1 MSFNHQLSRVHAL
14 VAPRV
19 SPLSDP
25 HPAYV
30 LFFSVADRGPKQA
43 IVVQAS
49 GASFDEAWHSGAA
62 QIDAA
67 REAAG
72 LSGEWLR
79 VDWPASVEALSWAA
93 FQKKLSRTKRGYFRH
108 GVALDAAL
116 SVAFLEQE
124 LNAHAM
130 LYGGS
135 DVAHAVLN
143 VKNFEKYAR
152 ARHPQA
158 DTRLAS
164 WADKPVYLL
173 STHGVFSDAQGQAH
187 VLAGPDGA
195 DAGRRVLGPMQ
206 ATDVQALVVRGAD
219 YLAGQVG
226 LDGKFIYGWFPCF
239 DRPIP
244 AYNAL
249 RHASSTYAMVE
260 AWEVTRSDALK
271 RAIDR
276 ALRYLITTLIRD
288 ARVPEG
294 QAAFVVDTGDEIKLG
309 ANAVAILALTKYCE
323 VTGERDYLPL
333 LEKLA
338 LGIRAMQRAEDGGFV
353 HVLHAADLSVKEPFR
368 IIYYDGE
375 AAFALMRLYGL
386 TRDARWLATVERAF
400 EYFIAQRHWRAHD
413 HWLGYCVNELTQYR
427 PEERYFRF
435 GLQNVAGYLD
445 FVLQR
450 VTTFPTLLELMM
462 AAHRMMARIATM
474 PAMRHLLDE
483 IDQEKFA
490 RALHHRANHLLNGHF
505 WPELAMYYRNPGRIV
520 GSFFI
525 RHQAFRVR
533 IDDVEHYLSGLC
545 AYLADGV
552 PGAQAAVPHASTAL
566 ETGSASRVAAQ
577 PVPDNAGGAA
587 APARVHTT
595 VATSTP
601 STRPG
606 RGWTAAEL
614 ASLLDG
620 EWLVAPPS
628 DWQACDLSI
637 MRGGEDIESPDTLFI
652 AIDEDTWH
660 RGSGNRGVYAGWP
673 DTHEALATLHG
684 RCAGALVQR
693 HVPGLPADF
702 PQLRVKDTYQT
713 IARLGEVARQRMQGQ
728 VVAITG
734 TVGKSTVKGML
745 DDVLGE
751 QGRVIATR
759 GNHNTRTGVP
769 LTLAR
774 AITDPDVCVLE
785 VAMSALWMRSGGIC
799 QLARPHVAV
808 VTEVGVGQVRPG
820 LEDEAATARYK
831 ARVCQGL
838 LPGGCALLN
847 RDMAAFEIVR
857 DEAIGYDARVV
868 TYGFHPEADI
878 RVVHYTPD
886 PQGSDV
892 VVQMGEQQ
900 LRYRV
905 PVPGRAMVS
914 NTLATLG
921 VVQALEQDV
930 AAAAAR
936 LAAYGT
942 IHGRLETSQVALPS
956 GGHVTLIDDS
966 HNAEILSMK
975 AAFEVAAL
983 HPAGNGRR
991 RIAVLGRIINLG
1003 EQAPALHAS
1012 LAEPLLAAGFGRVFL
1027 HGEEM
1032 THLAQRL
1039 PAELLG
1045 GCFQDAASL
1054 VQAVAAETQAGDTVL
1069 LKGSLRKSDF
1079 RRVPALLRAR
1089 WKQGRPGVPPAAPAS
1104 TIDTASVAQPS
1115 GGRLILDLDQTEPL
1129 LADQA
1134 DVPIAP
1140 GGFTQFLLLLL
1151 CCERLA
1157 QGKIKLDERIS
1168 VAEGSDAPGAAE
1180 PRVGLQRGHVLTV
1193 RELIGAVALFNAR
1206 DAAIVLAERLEGKSS
1221 QAVAALRTLAS
1232 SIGLSATTLRSVT
1245 GRNVPGQ
1252 QTTLRDMARAVAY
1265 FAAVYPHRLHWLSAT
1280 DGVWL
1285 GRLRRKP
1292 GNLVASGVAAWAFDG
1307 GGASRSGFAVV
1318 RVSGRDRLFCASG
1331 AHDSFNLDFR
1341 LRALIAHGER
1351 QVLAPV
1357 TQSVVPH
1364 VLRPRRGDAVR
1375 VNLLGDTYFGE
1386 WYTRRR
1392 QSRGIEDALTRHGYD
1407 HSFEGIRPLL
1417 DTGDFNIANFEAAL
1431 SQEPEGA
1438 LRGRKPFVLVGDP
1451 QASVDALRRQGI
1463 HAVALGNNHAFD
1475 AGLSGLQET
1484 LQAFDGA
1491 GIARFGAG
1499 LDAQQAEAPLV
1510 LRVGARTIKLYSA
1523 YWYRPYMEEDC
1534 AFYAMP
1540 ERPGAACLSGGLLDA
1555 IRAEKQRPDP
1565 ATVIVLAH
1573 WGGDYTWTNG
1583 LQRRLAAQ
1591 LLEAGADTIIGSGPH
1606 MLGEFDCLDGK
1617 WVAYSIGNGVFNS
1630 NGEYAQRGMPPFGFV
1645 AQLVLGA
1652 GVDQLRLYPVFTDNT
1667 ATFWQPRLVDEA
1679 QFQRVRDA
1687 LAARGVAVLERAPV
1701 GDAQAAW
1708 STRDDAGRWMIV
1720 LPLVRA
1726 QGQVQENA
1734 SEGARSGAST
1744 GMRRASLAHASDTGG
1759 TSAAAATADARATAV
1774 VSQVGKTTSAAADA
1788 DLTPGSLYAPERL
1801 AAITGGAWVQPA
1813 STHATPVDAAQQAL
1827 TPQTPAVAAGA
1838 SAAQD
1843 KAAPPADPVNL
1854 AYLPKTWVPGSMAVV
1869 LERGSNFGFSPAQ
1882 LTRLGDEVAG
1892 AIGTSATSPVPGRPY
1907 LRVPNILQSMVDLA
1921 QYARRRHAGR
1931 IVAVTGSAG
1940 KSGSCDM
1947 LTHALE
1953 QLHGPAHVASSEK
1966 NENLILGVTR
1976 TLANLQGDETRV
1988 VLEIAAGH
1996 AARCAGIARPHVA
2009 LFTNV
2014 SHAHLSY
2021 YGTVEAV
2028 GDLKAAL
2035 FDHLT
2040 VDGTAVVCRDT
2051 QLFDRVAERAR
2062 RTGARLVTYGIH
2074 ADADIRLLH
2083 YDLPSRTVRAQFFDE
2098 TVSYVLGGEG
2108 EHLATNSLGVLA
2120 CLHALGDDWRA
2131 AMAGLADWQPLE
2143 GRGNRFTVD
2152 VADGGQATIIDESFN
2167 AAPLSMRAALRL
2179 LAARPTAGRRVAVLG
2194 EMRELGDQATTLH
2207 TDMAAF
2213 LADLPIDRVHVM
2225 GELYTDFW
2233 QQLPAARR
2241 GIHAATLDALDEAV
2255 RADLRDGDLVL
2266 FKGSH
2271 SSDIYQAVSKL
2282 RQGLPEAA

>member
-1 MSFNHQLSRVHAL
+1 MSFQQQLSRVHAL
-14 VAPRV
+14 AAPLV
-19 SPLSDP
+19 SPLSHP
-25 HPAYV
+25 HPAYM

-43 IVVQAS
+43 IVIQAS
-49 GASFDEAWHSGAA
+49 GSSFDAAWQAGAA
-62 QIDAA
+62 QIDTA
-67 REAAG
+67 RRAAG
-72 LSGEWLR
+72 LRGDWLR
-79 VDWPASVEALSWAA
+79 VDWPETVEALSWAA
-93 FQKKLSRTKRGYFRH
+93 FNKQLARTKRGYFRH
-108 GVALDAAL
+108 GVSLNAEL
-116 SVAFLEQE
+116 SIAFLEQE

-143 VKNFEKYAR
+143 TKNFEKYAR
-152 ARHPQA
+152 VRHPEA

-164 WADKPVYLL
+164 WADKPMYVL
-173 STHGVFSDAQGQAH
+173 SMCGVFDDAQGETH
-187 VLAGPDGA
+187 RLAGPDRA
-195 DAGRRVLGPMQ
+195 DAGRRLMGPVG
-206 ATDVQALVVRGAD
+206 AADVHALVARGSD
-219 YLAGQVG
+219 YLARQVG
-226 LDGKFIYGWFPCF
+226 PDGKFVYGWFPCF

-260 AWEVTRSDALK
+260 AWEVTRSAPLK
-271 RAIDR
+271 AAIER
-276 ALRYLITTLIRD
+276 ALHYLVTTLIRD
-288 ARVPEG
+288 AHVPEG
-294 QAAFVVDTGDEIKLG
+294 LAAFVVDTGDEIKLG

-323 VTGERDYLPL
+323 VTNKRNYHPL

-338 LGIRAMQRAEDGGFV
+338 LGIRAMQRAEDGSFV

-462 AAHRMMARIATM
+462 AAHRMMARIATL
-474 PAMRHLLDE
+474 PHLRHLLDE
-483 IDQEKFA
+483 IDQDKFA
-490 RALHHRANHLLNGHF
+490 QALHHRANHLLNGHF

-520 GSFFI
+520 DSFFI

-545 AYLADGV
+545 AYLADGLSTQRDAL
-552 PGAQAAVPHASTAL
+552 PGATAARPPEAATA
-566 ETGSASRVAAQ
+566 GS
-577 PVPDNAGGAA
+577 P
-587 APARVHTT
+587 
-595 VATSTP
+595 P
-601 STRPG
+601 S
-606 RGWTAAEL
+606 GWTAAEL
-614 ASLLDG
+614 ARLLDG
-620 EWLVAPPS
+620 EWLVEPPK
-628 DWQACDLSI
+628 DWQVCDLSI

-673 DTHEALATLHG
+673 DTHDALAVLHG
-684 RCAGALVQR
+684 RCAGAIVQR
-693 HVPGLPADF
+693 RVPGLPDSF
-702 PQLRVKDTYQT
+702 PQLQVKDTYQT
-713 IARLGEVARQRMQGQ
+713 IARLGEAARQRMQGQ

-745 DDVLGE
+745 DDVLGK

-774 AITDPDVCVLE
+774 AVIDPDVCVLE

-838 LPGGCALLN
+838 VPGGCALLN
-847 RDMAAFEIVR
+847 RDMAAFDIVR
-857 DEAIGYDARVV
+857 DEAIGYGARVV

-878 RVVHYTPD
+878 RVLHCTPD
-886 PQGSDV
+886 QQGSDV
-892 VVQMGEQQ
+892 VVQVGEQR
-900 LRYRV
+900 LPYRV

-921 VVQALEQDV
+921 VVQALGQDV
-930 AAAAAR
+930 AAAAAQ
-936 LAAYGT
+936 LAEYGT
-942 IHGRLETSQVALPS
+942 IHGRLETCDIALP
-956 GGHVTLIDDS
+956 GGGQVTLIDDS

-983 HPAGNGRR
+983 HPSGAGRR

-1012 LAEPLLAAGFGRVFL
+1012 LAEPLRAAGFSRVFL

-1032 THLAQRL
+1032 QHLAQRL
-1039 PAELLG
+1039 PANLLG
-1045 GCFQDAASL
+1045 GCFQDAESL
-1054 VQAVAAETQAGDTVL
+1054 VRAVARDTVAGDTVL

-1079 RRVPALLRAR
+1079 RRVPSLLREAWR
-1089 WKQGRPGVPPAAPAS
+1089 QGQRSSLAAQRLPDAAPAPAMPHS
-1104 TIDTASVAQPS
+1104 
-1115 GGRLILDLDQTEPL
+1115 GRLILDLGQDEPV
-1129 LADQA
+1129 LAEQA
-1134 DVPIAP
+1134 DAAIAP
-1140 GGFTQFLLLLL
+1140 GGFTQLLLLLL

-1157 QGKIKLDERIS
+1157 QGKLKLDERVTVGES
-1168 VAEGSDAPGAAE
+1168 SDAPGAAE
-1180 PRVGLQRGHVLTV
+1180 PRIGLQRGHALTV
-1193 RELIGAVALFNAR
+1193 RELIGAVALLNAR

-1221 QAVAALRTLAS
+1221 QAVVALRTLAA
-1232 SIGLSATTLRSVT
+1232 SIGLSATTLRSLT
-1245 GRNVPGQ
+1245 GRPLPGQ
-1252 QTTLRDMARAVAY
+1252 QTTLRDMARAVAH
-1265 FAAVYPHRLHWLSAT
+1265 FAAVYPHRLHWFSTT

-1292 GNLVASGVAAWAFDG
+1292 GNLVASGVAIWAFDG
-1307 GGASRSGFAVV
+1307 GGAPRSGFAVA
-1318 RVSGRDRLFCASG
+1318 RVNGRERLFCASG

-1341 LRALIAHGER
+1341 LRALMAQGDGAMAT
-1351 QVLAPV
+1351 VP
-1357 TQSVVPH
+1357 VVPH
-1364 VLRPRRGDAVR
+1364 ALRPRSGDTVHL
-1375 VNLLGDTYFGE
+1375 NILGDTYFGE

-1392 QSRGIEDALTRHGYD
+1392 QARGIEDALTRHGYD
-1407 HSFEGIRPLL
+1407 HSFDGIRPLL
-1417 DTGDFNIANFEAAL
+1417 DAGDFNIANFEAAL
-1431 SQEPEGA
+1431 SREPEGA

-1451 QASVDALRRQGI
+1451 QASVAALRRQGI

-1475 AGLSGLQET
+1475 AGLAGLQET

-1499 LDAQQAEAPLV
+1499 LDARQAEAPLV
-1510 LRVGARTIKLYSA
+1510 LRVGERTIKVYSA

-1555 IRAEKQRPDP
+1555 IRAEKQRADP
-1565 ATVIVLAH
+1565 ATVVVLAH

-1583 LQRRLAAQ
+1583 LQRRLAGQ

-1606 MLGEFDCLDGK
+1606 MLGEFECSEGK

-1630 NGEYAQRGMPPFGFV
+1630 NGEYTQRGMPPFSFV
-1645 AQLVLGA
+1645 AQLVLGPQA
-1652 GVDQLRLYPVFTDNT
+1652 DQLRLYPVFTDNT
-1667 ATFWQPRLVDEA
+1667 ATFWQPQLVDDT
-1679 QFQRVRDA
+1679 QFQQVRDA
-1687 LAARGVAVLERAPV
+1687 LAARGVAVLDQAPV

-1708 STRDDAGRWMIV
+1708 CTRDEAGRWMIL
-1720 LPLVRA
+1720 LPLA
-1726 QGQVQENA
+1726 
-1734 SEGARSGAST
+1734 
-1744 GMRRASLAHASDTGG
+1744 RRAGLAQEVAVSHVVGVGAEADTAVAPIPDGQMASVASVADGAGVGNKVGRPLPPPQSASLTASSAESLA
-1759 TSAAAATADARATAV
+1759 
-1774 VSQVGKTTSAAADA
+1774 
-1788 DLTPGSLYAPERL
+1788 PGSLYAPARL
-1801 AAITGGAWVQPA
+1801 AAITGGEWVVPMPDVLGADPA
-1813 STHATPVDAAQQAL
+1813 AEGMPGQGRVSSAPKNAPAATSAAAPAPV
-1827 TPQTPAVAAGA
+1827 TPA
-1838 SAAQD
+1838 
-1843 KAAPPADPVNL
+1843 NL
-1854 AYLPKTWVPGSMAVV
+1854 AYLPKTWVPGSLAVV

-1882 LTRLGDEVAG
+1882 LTRLGDEAAG
-1892 AIGTSATSPVPGRPY
+1892 AIGTSATAPVPGQPY
-1907 LRVPNILQSMVDLA
+1907 LRVPNVLQAMVALA

-1947 LTHALE
+1947 LTHALV
-1953 QLHGPAHVASSEK
+1953 QLHGASQVSSSEK

-1976 TLANLQGDETRV
+1976 TLANLQGHEARV
-1988 VLEIAAGH
+1988 VLEVAAGH
-1996 AARCAGIARPHVA
+1996 AARCAGIAQPHVA

-2014 SHAHLSY
+2014 SHAHLLH

-2028 GDLKAAL
+2028 ADLKAAV

-2040 VDGTAVVCRDT
+2040 VHGTAVVCRDT
-2051 QLFDRVAERAR
+2051 PLFERVAERAR
-2062 RTGARLVTYGIH
+2062 RTGARLVTYGVH

-2083 YDLPSRTVRAQFFDE
+2083 YDLASRTVRARFFDE

-2120 CLHALGDDWRA
+2120 CLQALGDDWRT

-2143 GRGNRFTVD
+2143 GRGNRFE
-2152 VADGGQATIIDESFN
+2152 VALTDGGRATVIDESFN

-2194 EMRELGDQATTLH
+2194 EMRELGEQATALH
-2207 TDMAAF
+2207 TEMAAF
-2213 LADLPIDRVHVM
+2213 LATLSVDRVHVL
-2225 GELYTDFW
+2225 GALYDDFW
-2233 QQLPAARR
+2233 QQLPEARR
-2241 GIHAATLDALDEAV
+2241 GVQAATLAALDESV

-2271 SSDIYQAVSKL
+2271 SSDIYQVVSGLRAAV
-2282 RQGLPEAA
+2282 PAAA